1 MFIQIFRSKH
11 NANVE
16 TGVLAVLLLMAM
28 LKMLILIKFVVMVKK
43 KKMMVKEDDGDGCG
57 DGELSAIRGSQLPPL
72 PRLHNGTTAPHAS
85 NTTRVHFVI

>member
-1 MFIQIFRSKH
+1 MDYD
-11 NANVE
+11 NVKYVDSGE
-16 TGVLAVLLLMAM
+16 GCGGGEVEDDDREEEE
-28 LKMLILIKFVVMVKK
+28 
-43 KKMMVKEDDGDGCG
+43 EDDGDGCG